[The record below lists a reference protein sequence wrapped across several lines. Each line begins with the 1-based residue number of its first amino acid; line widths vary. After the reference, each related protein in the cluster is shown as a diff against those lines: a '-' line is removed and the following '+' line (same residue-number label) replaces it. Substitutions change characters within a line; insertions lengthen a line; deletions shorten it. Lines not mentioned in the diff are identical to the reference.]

1 MWGSAMILKRWFM
14 SAVLTAVAVC
24 IFAAP
29 AGAQIYPAK
38 PVRIIVPFAPGGVDV
53 TARLIADRLTAALGQ
68 PFIVE
73 NRPGAGGSVGAKV
86 AVSSDPDG
94 YTLMFSTPGP
104 VVVSPLINRNAG
116 YDTLKN
122 FAPVAMVSQSPLLLV
137 VHPSVPAKTVKE
149 LVAHAKA
156 NPGKVH
162 FPSPGFG
169 TQPHLVGEMF
179 KSLTGIDI
187 VHVPYRGSAPAIT
200 DLLAGQMQLYFDNF
214 ANVLQQVESGKLRAL
229 GVTGDA
235 RVKQLP
241 NVPTM
246 KESGFAGIAATY
258 WNGLLAPVGTPA
270 AIVARLNAAV
280 NQAVA
285 TPEVSAAL
293 RKLGSDPKTGT
304 SQEFAAFIAAEVRR
318 WGKVVRDAK
327 IKVD

>member
-1 MWGSAMILKRWFM
+1 MWGSAMILKRWFT
-14 SAVLTAVAVC
+14 SAVLTAAAAC

-29 AGAQIYPAK
+29 VPAQTYPAK

-122 FAPVAMVSQSPLLLV
+122 FAPVAIVSQSPLLLV

-156 NPGKVH
+156 NPGKIH

-214 ANVLQQVESGKLRAL
+214 ANVLQHVESGKLKAIA
-229 GVTGDA
+229 VTGDA
-235 RVKQLP
+235 RAAKLP
-241 NVPTM
+241 DVPTM
-246 KESGFAGIAATY
+246 AQSGYAGIAATY
-258 WNGLLAPVGTPA
+258 WNGLLAPAGTPA

-280 NQAVA
+280 KQAVA

-304 SQEFAAFIAAEVRR
+304 AQEFAAFIAAEVQR
-318 WGKVVRDAK
+318 WGKVVRDAN

>member
-14 SAVLTAVAVC
+14 SAVLTAAAAC
-24 IFAAP
+24 TFAAP
-29 AGAQIYPAK
+29 VPAQTYPAK

-214 ANVLQQVESGKLRAL
+214 ANVLQHVESGKLKAIA
-229 GVTGDA
+229 VTGEA
-235 RVKQLP
+235 RAAKLP
-241 NVPTM
+241 DVPTM
-246 KESGFAGIAATY
+246 AQSGYAGIAATY
-258 WNGLLAPVGTPA
+258 WNGLLAPAGTPA